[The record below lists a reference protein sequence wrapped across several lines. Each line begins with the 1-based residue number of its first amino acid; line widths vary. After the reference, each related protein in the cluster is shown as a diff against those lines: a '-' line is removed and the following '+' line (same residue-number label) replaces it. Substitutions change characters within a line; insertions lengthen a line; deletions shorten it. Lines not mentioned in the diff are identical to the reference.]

1 MGMTKQEIKVA
12 EQRLRSLVI
21 DCMCASNESRRLF
34 RRARALIEEGLA
46 RERAAF
52 KGTKEAADA
61 RSE

>member
-12 EQRLRSLVI
+12 EQRLRSLVL

-46 RERAAF
+46 MDQTAF
-52 KGTKEAADA
+52 KRTKEAASA
-61 RSE
+61 PE